1 MPCGSGSPGRPGALT
16 AALIPTSGTRS
27 VSSLPTHLGASE
39 VAAELYLSA
48 NTVQAHLRYLYR
60 KLGVPSRREAVQ
72 RARAMGLLTGSSRRP

>member
-1 MPCGSGSPGRPGALT
+1 MPCGPGSPGRPGALT

-48 NTVQAHLRYLYR
+48 NTVKAHLRHLSR
-60 KLGVPSRREAVQ
+60 KLGVHSRREAVQ
-72 RARAMGLLTGSSRRP
+72 RARAMGLLTGSSRWP

>member
-27 VSSLPTHLGASE
+27 VSSLPAHLGASE

-48 NTVQAHLRYLYR
+48 NPGKTHLRHLYR
-60 KLGVPSRREAVQ
+60 KLGVHSRREAVQ
-72 RARAMGLLTGSSRRP
+72 RARAIGLLTGSSRRR